1 MAARYSFGA
10 DRMSTRFRGGGDVVL
25 PRSRLRDDVEILDE
39 RPNRV
44 GVTARVVGVAA
55 KTLRAEAAAPR
66 RKPLG
71 QARRQLA
78 PLLQRP
84 DRRPQRRFDRVCLLD
99 VEALGAVRVADTA
112 HEAGVAAL
120 RLDPKPPVAVG
131 AAEPGRLS
139 RSVLACVAVSGRRKG
154 NPLAGETHDQRRDV
168 GGREYV

>member
-10 DRMSTRFRGGGDVVL
+10 DCMSTRFRGGGDVVL

-55 KTLRAEAAAPR
+55 KTLRAEAAAPG

-84 DRRPQRRFDRVCLLD
+84 YRRPQCCFDCVCLLD
-99 VEALGAVRVADTA
+99 VQALGAERVADA
-112 HEAGVAAL
+112 ADEAGVAAL
-120 RLDPKPPVAVG
+120 GLDPEPTIAVG

-139 RSVLACVAVSGRRKG
+139 RSVSACVAVLGR
-154 NPLAGETHDQRRDV
+154 
-168 GGREYV
+168 